1 MGDIVMAS
9 GLPSSL
15 KQHFDNHV
23 TVSWLVEAPYAALV
37 ANHPDVDNVITWPKQ
52 EWRKLAKARRYL
64 ALIKAVLR
72 FRKMLKRY
80 HFDIVIDPQGLLKSA
95 LLARFTGARR
105 RVGFNSKER
114 SQWLLTEAY
123 DKPLSNDISSEYKYL
138 AGLFSDAPYQL
149 SLCTSDHDR
158 SVAKSTLQSSGVNTP
173 YLVIAP
179 FTTRPQKHWLL
190 PYWHELLVTLG
201 QAGYRVVLL
210 GGPGDKVDA
219 QAMAVKYTHCVSL
232 AGTLGITQSAAV
244 IEQCQALIGVDTGL
258 THMGMVYKRPTV
270 AIFGST
276 RPYTQTQNPDARI
289 LYADLSCAPCK
300 RRPTCD
306 GRFDCMQAVSPSA
319 VFSTLKGLL

>member
-23 TVSWLVEAPYAALV
+23 TVSWLVEAPYVSLV
-37 ANHPDVDNVITWPKQ
+37 AHHPDVDNVITWPRQ
-52 EWRKLAKARRYL
+52 EWLKLAKARRYL

-80 HFDIVIDPQGLLKSA
+80 HFDIVVDPQGLLKSA
-95 LLARFTGARR
+95 FLARFTGARR

-114 SQWLLTEAY
+114 SQWLLTETY

-138 AGLFSDAPYQL
+138 ARLFSDAPYRL

-158 SVAKSTLQSSGVNTP
+158 SVASIALKKAGVNAP

-179 FTTRPQKHWLL
+179 FTTRPQKHWLMS
-190 PYWHELLVTLG
+190 YWHNLLVILG
-201 QAGYRVVLL
+201 QAGYRVVIL
-210 GGPGDKVDA
+210 GGPADKDTA
-219 QAMAVKYTHCVSL
+219 QEMAANFTHCISL
-232 AGTLGITQSAAV
+232 AGTLSITQSAAI
-244 IEQCQALIGVDTGL
+244 IEQSQALIGVDTGL
-258 THMGMVYKRPTV
+258 THMGMVYERPTV

-276 RPYTQTQNPDARI
+276 RPYTHTQNPYARI
-289 LYADLSCAPCK
+289 LFADLPCAPCK
-300 RRPTCD
+300 RRPSCN
-306 GRFDCMQAVSPSA
+306 GRFDCMQAITPKI
-319 VFSTLKGLL
+319 VFKALEGLL